1 MNKKRWL
8 VVTLGSVLILAV
20 PALAGCGSPVTAE
33 GTTSTVGT
41 GQPSSSAAIQADA
54 SGSSTI
60 QVSQQAQGIWVS
72 GTGEVSITP
81 DIAKLKLGVEAQE
94 ANVAQALA
102 ETSAGMAK
110 VMQSLT
116 DAGIAAKDIQTGY
129 FSINQQYRWDNEKQF
144 NTPIGYQVNN
154 MVTVKIRETGKVGNI
169 IDAVVQAGGDLIRI
183 NGINFTVENPA
194 QYYQDARNKAMA
206 AAKGKA
212 DDLAK
217 LAGVTLGG
225 PTYIAENAQY
235 TPNYGSYAN
244 YSMSVP
250 APVMET
256 GSSSISAGETK
267 VTISVQVAY
276 SIVQ

>member
-1 MNKKRWL
+1 LNKKRWL
-8 VVTLGSVLILAV
+8 VVTLGLVLILAV
-20 PALAGCGSPVTAE
+20 AALVGCGNRVTAQGTVSTVQANQQLAGTA
-33 GTTSTVGT
+33 STV
-41 GQPSSSAAIQADA
+41 
-54 SGSSTI
+54 

-81 DIAKLKLGVEAQE
+81 DIATLSLGVEAQE

-129 FSINQQYRWDNEKQF
+129 FSINQQYRWDNEKQI

-154 MVTVKIRETGKVGNI
+154 MVTVKIRDIGKVGNI
-169 IDAVVQAGGDLIRI
+169 IDAVVQAAGDLIRI
-183 NGINFTVENPA
+183 NGINFSVENPA
-194 QYYQDARNKAMA
+194 QYYQNARNKAMA

-235 TPNYGSYAN
+235 TPYYGGYAN
-244 YSMSVP
+244 YAVSVP
-250 APVMET
+250 APAMESA
-256 GSSSISAGETK
+256 SSSISAGETK
-267 VTISVQVAY
+267 ITLSVQVAY